1 MTDKIQ
7 EEEEE
12 LLKTASECSL
22 GVSEENLWVHIEKM
36 VAHMGVEPRGG
47 GRTQKLPEGRD
58 GLMVLAIPNCWQ
70 EREGN
75 WGVKA
80 GTKPKSWGRSMRL

>member
-7 EEEEE
+7 EEEKE
-12 LLKTASECSL
+12 LLTTASECSL

-58 GLMVLAIPNCWQ
+58 GVMVLAILSCWQ
-70 EREGN
+70 GREGN
-75 WGVKA
+75 RGAKA
-80 GTKPKSWGRSMRL
+80 RTKLKS